1 MDIHDLQNFQFDD
14 SVTEI
19 CPETNRNL
27 RKFLQAARIENM
39 FLKDGRPITDPEVWN
54 EISKEVLIPSIA
66 DEHGRTIS
74 LSEAC
79 LSGDEEAVKLFLSS
93 GECDVNEIGIDGETV
108 LACAVSKNAVPI
120 VELLLQ
126 RGADPNPKEKKVESV
141 PLIEAAKD
149 GHTDVV
155 RLLLQYGASV
165 SQVSSNGYTALHY
178 AATNGHLDCVRLLLQ
193 YKSPL
198 EVQNENGH
206 TPLMEAASNGH
217 IEVARCL
224 IEHGAYIN
232 TYSTE
237 FKESAL
243 TLASYKGHADMVN
256 FLLENGADHE
266 HRTDEMHT
274 PLMEAAMEGHVEVAR
289 LLLAHGANVNIPQ
302 DSFESPLTLAAC
314 GGHTELAHLLLGYEA
329 DIEEVNDE
337 GYTPLMEAAREGHE
351 ETVALLLAAGADVNA
366 KTDETQET
374 ALTLAACGGF
384 IEVCDMLLNSNADI
398 EVGSAGCSTP
408 LMEAAQEGHLE
419 LVRRLLQRGANVNAM
434 TATGDTALHY
444 AAENGHVKVCKELL
458 NWRAVFGAL
467 VEGCK
472 TPLMKAARAGHL
484 EVVQLFVE
492 WGVPVNQTT
501 SRNDATAL
509 SLACNGGHINVVEYL
524 LKHGADP
531 QHQLSDGCTM
541 LIEAA
546 RSGSPSVMR
555 LILDFPKSLSQSLVP
570 PVLPQNNQQLTVQQI
585 HNGSSVNAVGMMPPP
600 LPVGAAANG
609 VLDQLV
615 VGPIHGTGHPSA
627 AAVETV
633 RQALNTQQAPSRLNA
648 ALANAYAVGWAAGAA
663 AYAQQPQQ
671 QQQQQNQA
679 TTASVSAEA
688 HSCGSSGSAT
698 ASNAQAAATHAPN
711 PQGHPQKGLRFS
723 QTPGARGLL
732 PKNSELAAAGD
743 SAESAPT
750 NLKPGEKTS
759 AMIEAHHS
767 QSAIE
772 STSVGGVCPSSS
784 MYTDELGSEL
794 LALFQEL
801 MPDLKADKA
810 ELLRRIEAMMC
821 PRASRSPVGHHQTN
835 ACSIVNTSFET
846 AALRHLVKQQKLFQ
860 QTDAAAHG
868 DSASVETAV
877 VEFPQGAEN
886 LFSPPPPPPPSDLNQ
901 WDALSLHE
909 GFAGG
914 PIDYTS
920 VTAGDAN
927 LSLAETECAGES
939 VNNKQFSAIG
949 TNSSASS
956 SSSSTTGCS
965 SSASSAFSISTQLV
979 DASAPY
985 NYVRPLPLS
994 KTNRDQAV
1002 ISEAYKTTLS
1012 SVTPTTP
1019 SVPQSLLTD
1028 ELVTSEALDT
1038 YRQYQVSSKVTCPV
1052 EAARSLAQAIA
1063 SSTCQQQQRASAHCS
1078 TTSMQATGPGS
1089 VGVTDRNSLHLLV
1102 PQAPVA
1108 PCVSSAY
1115 DELLNQQQP
1124 SPAIQIPQTMITTPT
1139 LAPPPSFPS
1148 LFSGSTALT
1157 KASTTAAAT
1166 SAAGGTAVGDAS
1178 AVPIN
1183 LPLPSSPCL
1192 APGILPTAGVLPP
1205 ETGVAAA
1212 ATGGATA
1219 TSISPSPPQ
1228 VDINACI
1235 ESSMESA
1242 LTLACNGGFVDLARL
1257 LLERGADKEHR
1268 DKKSYTPLHT
1278 AVYANQ
1284 RQIVSLLLDYGA
1296 DIEAQVERTK
1306 DTALSIACSHG
1317 RLEIAEELLNR
1328 GANKEH
1334 RNFSD
1339 YTPLSLA
1346 ASGGFVDVIQLLLRH
1361 GAEINSRT
1369 GSKLGISPL
1378 MLASMNGFTAAVRVL
1393 LEHGSD
1399 INAQIET
1406 NRNTALTLACFQG
1419 QHEVVQLLVER
1430 KANIE
1435 HRAKTGLTPLMEAA
1449 SGNHVK
1455 VGKILLDHGADVNAL
1470 PVLSSRDTALTIAAD
1485 KGRTEFVK
1493 LLLERGAIVEA
1504 RNKKGATSL
1513 WLACNGGHLEVV
1525 QSLIDA
1531 HADVNS
1537 QDNRKV
1543 SCLIAAFR
1551 KGHISVVN
1559 VLVQHVTQFPSDKDC
1574 LRHIKSISAD
1584 KELADRCQQCRKVI
1598 AAAKEKQEGEARKNA
1613 DFLLEQIEQE
1623 EEERANKEAMQARKR
1638 ERKRNKRKA
1647 KLEKEKKD
1655 KGTEEAVS
1663 EENAASVERTPVESE
1678 EPADA
1683 EKSRVA
1689 ESKEESKDVNR
1700 GEAPPTSLAN
1710 IVRSAA
1716 QTITAGLAA
1725 SDSAHVH
1732 NFLTDLEATGSQR
1745 REPETKGASVSQDSS
1760 STVSRRSRKEAPV
1773 SATSSAEPAAAPA
1786 LTSATELTLQAEATA
1801 AAAAAAVTEAKR
1813 EKHRNKK
1820 QSQRAHKRSEN
1831 TADSHHQQQSQQQAT
1846 EVASLSTST
1855 AQRSVFY
1862 DSGFYAD
1869 IPVGDDK
1876 GWESVFDSPPHHSND
1891 SSSWFVVQPASSSRS
1906 HRSAN
1911 VPASNTGTVQDS
1923 TDWKTSTGGNLSK
1936 RKLAIP
1942 VSKHDIGKIIGQGG
1956 AVVSALRN
1964 MSGIQIDIESARGE
1978 EVTERMVYLKGPSEI
1993 VQRTYDTIQDLL
2005 SGAVAGNDVIA
2016 KYASM
2021 KKSSTQ
2027 SSSTGASTT
2036 RLGGKSST
2044 RKPSAASSTKTASS
2058 ASTGSRTAAAPQ
2070 PLLAT
2075 KLTASSVI
2083 MPLCATMKPSP
2094 NTNNN
2099 NTSSGLTL
2107 TSGKT
2112 TVGSSWSVKQPVAA
2126 GQKGNFAAVAAAGVV
2141 SSQPKEATSAKS
2153 KNNKGSAAST
2163 SATAVSSVA
2172 PTAPAAGPV
2181 HAPVSL
2187 WSISASTHLN
2197 TSTLNTPPSDSMSQQ
2212 PLLDEQSFP
2221 PLSTS
2226 TLTKAVTTATV
2237 SFESDQ
2243 VLTPSYEQSNLLP
2256 TSKNDLLLQ
2265 QQQQQQMTQPLV
2277 FTVTSSAPGGGPT
2290 MGQEPDHAL
2299 QFQRNRQPSMQS
2311 GVAVGSAAV
2320 GTAAVAAIPTSSAL
2334 KTSTDAVL
2342 MYTKPTTSRINSIDT
2357 PTSSSS
2363 RPFARAPG
2371 SERSA
2376 HRNATSAA
2384 SSNAPSASLSAVTG
2398 LPTLAPSLVSCLSD
2412 PGGVVVTPTK
2422 RVAQPQSSNTASSVA
2437 SSSTVYQ
2444 TGTTSTSGISTTW
2457 HSTSVTAPINS
2468 SRGKGDISQ
2477 PTPEGAVSGES
2488 QFSSAVGANAA
2499 RVDADP
2505 SSAALNQFAPSAARS
2520 NLDALFAQQR
2530 AVNGQFLNQPPM
2542 SSAAMW
2548 TGSQAPGDLSA
2559 TFQQSGY
2566 EYSPSA
2572 EGLLSKSL
2580 YAGSSSQN
2588 PTQSSSQ
2595 NYMLFQGRGYDTP
2608 LPPAEALSAEMFPP
2622 HIQSSYRLA
2631 HNASAKVN
2639 GVSPVS
2645 EVLPSCGSPL
2655 PGFTLPPNRPNTLNS
2670 ASGSLFQPR
2679 SHVTTADY
2687 AAALFNGTHNSAFHS
2702 NLSPS
2707 LHTGLSTQLPSS
2719 RMHHASSSQ
2728 LSNLGGTA
2736 GAVPP
2741 HHLTHLVPPGQM
2753 PLGMHPKQQ
2762 LQQQQQTPVTANSN
2776 SFLHQPFAAP
2786 GMNQSNHAAG
2796 TASGDQQGAGCYIGH
2811 MYPGGPTGHTFQN
2824 TAAAVAPT
2832 SVVASGPHQSSQ
2844 PPAPIGA
2851 ERRRQAAASAVSTV
2865 AATGGSTTSSD
2876 LQGTS
2881 SVNGLYSQPQQQ
2893 TPTFAGNPLNPS
2905 PANAATNPML
2915 MAFTMNLMQQQLQSQ
2930 GSARVSGS
2938 SAGGHANWPLH
2949 HPALWS
2955 QGVNSGLANPG
2966 GSNQA
2971 QQQSLMANAAVA
2983 VAALANTGLWP
2994 PAAPTASGAGQLPGA
3009 VVSNAGGSGSWML
3022 PSQPSVH
3029 SQYPPPPRPMNS
3041 GTSGSSSCMMSANA
3055 QASSAG
3061 ASNLLDEQ

>member
-1 MDIHDLQNFQFDD
+1 MDIHELQNFQFDD

-54 EISKEVLIPSIA
+54 EISKEVLIPSLA

-165 SQVSSNGYTALHY
+165 SQVSNNGYTALHY

-570 PVLPQNNQQLTVQQI
+570 PSLPQSNQQLTVQQI
-585 HNGSSVNAVGMMPPP
+585 HNGPSVNTVGMMPPP
-600 LPVGAAANG
+600 LPVGATANG

-671 QQQQQNQA
+671 QQQNQA
-679 TTASVSAEA
+679 TTVSVSAEV
-688 HSCGSSGSAT
+688 HSCGSSGSVT
-698 ASNAQAAATHAPN
+698 ASSAQGATHQQN
-711 PQGHPQKGLRFS
+711 QQGLPQKGMRFS
-723 QTPGARGLL
+723 QTPGTRGLL
-732 PKNSELAAAGD
+732 PKNSELTAAGD
-743 SAESAPT
+743 SADSAPT
-750 NLKPGEKTS
+750 NLKSGEKTS
-759 AMIEAHHS
+759 ALVEAYQS
-767 QSAIE
+767 QPAVDSSSMG
-772 STSVGGVCPSSS
+772 STCPSSS

-860 QTDAAAHG
+860 QTDAVAHG
-868 DSASVETAV
+868 DSASVDTAV
-877 VEFPQGAEN
+877 VEFPQGTEN

-901 WDALSLHE
+901 WDAFSPLHE
-909 GFAGG
+909 GFTGG

-920 VTAGDAN
+920 VAAGDAN
-927 LSLAETECAGES
+927 LSLAGTEGAEES
-939 VNNKQFSAIG
+939 VNKKQFSAIG
-949 TNSSASS
+949 SNSSASS
-956 SSSSTTGCS
+956 SSSSTTECS

-994 KTNRDQAV
+994 KINRDQPV
-1002 ISEAYKTTLS
+1002 ISEAYKAALS
-1012 SVTPTTP
+1012 SVAPTNP
-1019 SVPQSLLTD
+1019 SVPQGLPSN
-1028 ELVTSEALDT
+1028 ELVASEALGT
-1038 YRQYQVSSKVTCPV
+1038 YRRYQVSSKFTCPI
-1052 EAARSLAQAIA
+1052 EAARSLAQAIV
-1063 SSTCQQQQRASAHCS
+1063 SSGCQQQQQLAPAHCA
-1078 TTSMQATGPGS
+1078 TTSMQATAPGS
-1089 VGVTDRNSLHLLV
+1089 AGLTDRNSLHLLV
-1102 PQAPVA
+1102 PQPPVA

-1124 SPAIQIPQTMITTPT
+1124 PPAIQIPQTMITTPT

-1148 LFSGSTALT
+1148 LFSGSTPLT
-1157 KASTTAAAT
+1157 KPTTTAAAALT
-1166 SAAGGTAVGDAS
+1166 VGPTAVGDAS
-1178 AVPIN
+1178 VVPMN

-1192 APGILPTAGVLPP
+1192 APNILPTAGVLPS
-1205 ETGVAAA
+1205 EVGAATTGAAA
-1212 ATGGATA
+1212 V

-1543 SCLIAAFR
+1543 SCLMAAFR

-1655 KGTEEAVS
+1655 KGS
-1663 EENAASVERTPVESE
+1663 EENAASIERAPAESE
-1678 EPADA
+1678 ALVDTEKARDAD
-1683 EKSRVA
+1683 
-1689 ESKEESKDVNR
+1689 SKEESKDVSR
-1700 GEAPPTSLAN
+1700 GDAPPTSLAN

-1716 QTITAGLAA
+1716 HTITAGLAA
-1725 SDSAHVH
+1725 SDSAPVH
-1732 NFLTDLEATGSQR
+1732 NFLTDIESSASQR
-1745 REPETKGASVSQDSS
+1745 REPEAKEAPEPQDSS
-1760 STVSRRSRKEAPV
+1760 STFSRRSRKEAPV
-1773 SATSSAEPAAAPA
+1773 PASSTTEPEASVP
-1786 LTSATELTLQAEATA
+1786 TSATDLTLQAEATA

-1831 TADSHHQQQSQQQAT
+1831 TADLHHHQQQQPQHKAA
-1846 EVASLSTST
+1846 EVSPLSISS

-1862 DSGFYAD
+1862 DPGFYTD

-1891 SSSWFVVQPASSSRS
+1891 SNSWFVVQPASSSRS

-1911 VPASNTGTVQDS
+1911 VPSSNTGTVQDT

-2021 KKSSTQ
+2021 KKSTQ
-2027 SSSTGASTT
+2027 STSTGAIAT

-2044 RKPSAASSTKTASS
+2044 RKPSATSGTKTASS
-2058 ASTGSRTAAAPQ
+2058 ASTASRSAAATAPQ
-2070 PLLAT
+2070 PLLAA

-2083 MPLCATMKPSP
+2083 VPLCATMKPSP

-2099 NTSSGLTL
+2099 NTSSGLAL
-2107 TSGKT
+2107 SSGKT

-2153 KNNKGSAAST
+2153 KHKGSLASALT
-2163 SATAVSSVA
+2163 TTAPSVA
-2172 PTAPAAGPV
+2172 QVASAAGPA

-2187 WSISASTHLN
+2187 WSISASTHL
-2197 TSTLNTPPSDSMSQQ
+2197 STPTFITPPSDSKSQQ

-2226 TLTKAVTTATV
+2226 TLSKAVTTTTN
-2237 SFESDQ
+2237 SFESEQ
-2243 VLTPSYEQSNLLP
+2243 VPTPTYEQSNLLP

-2265 QQQQQQMTQPLV
+2265 QQQQQMAPQPLV
-2277 FTVTSSAPGGGPT
+2277 FTVTSTAPGVGPSA
-2290 MGQEPDHAL
+2290 GQEPDQAL
-2299 QFQRNRQPSMQS
+2299 QFQRTRQPSMQS

-2320 GTAAVAAIPTSSAL
+2320 GAAVAANPTSSAL
-2334 KTSTDAVL
+2334 KTSTDAML
-2342 MYTKPTTSRINSIDT
+2342 MFAKPTTSRINSIDT

-2363 RPFARAPG
+2363 RTFARAPG

-2384 SSNAPSASLSAVTG
+2384 SSNPPPASLSAVTG
-2398 LPTLAPSLVSCLSD
+2398 LPTLAPSIVSCLSD

-2422 RVAQPQSSNTASSVA
+2422 RIAQPQISSTASSLA
-2437 SSSTVYQ
+2437 SSNSVYP
-2444 TGTTSTSGISTTW
+2444 TGTTLTSSINTTW
-2457 HSTSVTAPINS
+2457 HSTAVSAPISS

-2477 PTPEGAVSGES
+2477 SIPEGNMSGES
-2488 QFSSAVGANAA
+2488 RFSSAVTAGAA
-2499 RVDADP
+2499 RIDADP
-2505 SSAALNQFAPSAARS
+2505 SSAALSQFATSAARS

-2530 AVNGQFLNQPPM
+2530 AVNGQFMNQPPL
-2542 SSAAMW
+2542 SSTAMW
-2548 TGSQAPGDLSA
+2548 AGSQAPGDLGA

-2588 PTQSSSQ
+2588 PAQSSSQ
-2595 NYMLFQGRGYDTP
+2595 NYMLFQGRGYDTSM
-2608 LPPAEALSAEMFPP
+2608 PPTDAISAEMFPP

-2631 HNASAKVN
+2631 HNASTKVN

-2655 PGFTLPPNRPNTLNS
+2655 PGYTLPQNRPNTLNS

-2687 AAALFNGTHNSAFHS
+2687 AAALFNGAPNSAFHS

-2707 LHTGLSTQLPSS
+2707 LHTGLSAQLPSS
-2719 RMHHASSSQ
+2719 RMHQTSSQ
-2728 LSNLGGTA
+2728 LGNLGGSAAT
-2736 GAVPP
+2736 VPP
-2741 HHLTHLVPPGQM
+2741 HHLAHLVPPGQL

-2762 LQQQQQTPVTANSN
+2762 LQQQQQQQQQTPVTANSN

-2786 GMNQSNHAAG
+2786 GMNQSNHAAATG
-2796 TASGDQQGAGCYIGH
+2796 SGDQQGAGCYIGH
-2811 MYPGGPTGHTFQN
+2811 MYPGGPTGHTYPN
-2824 TAAAVAPT
+2824 ATGAVPPT
-2832 SVVASGPHQSSQ
+2832 SAVGSGPHQPTQ

-2851 ERRRQAAASAVSTV
+2851 ERRRQAALASTVSTV
-2865 AATGGSTTSSD
+2865 AATGSGTTSSS
-2876 LQGTS
+2876 LQGSS

-2955 QGVNSGLANPG
+2955 QGVNSGLANPS

-2994 PAAPTASGAGQLPGA
+2994 PAAPSASGPGQLPGA
-3009 VVSNAGGSGSWML
+3009 VVSNAGGSGNWML

-3029 SQYPPPPRPMNS
+3029 SQYPPPRPMNS
-3041 GTSGSSSCMMSANA
+3041 GASGSSSCMMSANA
-3055 QASSAG
+3055 QTSSAG